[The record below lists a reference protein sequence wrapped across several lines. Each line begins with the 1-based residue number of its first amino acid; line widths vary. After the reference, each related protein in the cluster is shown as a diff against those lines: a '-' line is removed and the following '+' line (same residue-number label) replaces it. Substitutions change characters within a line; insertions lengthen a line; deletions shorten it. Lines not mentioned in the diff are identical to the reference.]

1 MDIIVLDE
9 VDSTHKFLIDYILKN
24 GFRSTLAVATSN
36 QTNGIGSRDNSWDG
50 VSGNLYFSFVISKD
64 TLPFDLKLESA
75 SVYFSFLLK
84 EILKSYGSNVWLKW
98 PNDFYID
105 NKKIGGTITT
115 IKKDLLFCG
124 IGLNLI
130 EISPEYGKLDVKIDN
145 NILLR
150 DYFSSI
156 EMKPLWKSIFS
167 KFQLEFPIS
176 KNFKTTINQE
186 KVSLSDATLLDDG
199 SLMINNKKVY
209 SSR

>member
-1 MDIIVLDE
+1 MDIIFLDE
-9 VDSTHKFLIDYILKN
+9 VDSTHKFLIDYILQN
-24 GFRSTLAVATSN
+24 GFQSTLAVATSN

-50 VSGNLYFSFVISKD
+50 VGGNLYFSFVISKD
-64 TLPFDLKLESA
+64 TLPYDLKLESA

-98 PNDFYID
+98 PNDFYIE

-130 EISPEYGKLDVKIDN
+130 EISPDYGTLDVKIDN

-150 DYFSSI
+150 EYFSSI

-176 KNFKTTINQE
+176 KNFQTTINQE